1 MTFDCVSESDDYVCK
16 VSIIMANA
24 YSSLC
29 DDFYLDMFVNTELD
43 LSLQNDTILAF
54 FERIQKQYPSMGCFA
69 KQENGEY
76 TLEEDRTSGQYRW
89 VSLEADRV
97 GSGVVN
103 PSDFAD
109 VYSQDKFIL
118 GLVPY
123 MLGINHLD
131 VDSLDITLAM
141 DFYCVGGHDQVIAE
155 ALGSSAFN
163 CLLDLPAAKAIDHSP
178 SIVVALS
185 DDCRTQ
191 ARISVESR
199 TSVFDPDK
207 LPESLEEPI
216 SLSFTVR
223 RYPSA
228 GGKFEFLESFEQQ
241 CHLAEELMAD
251 RIVPNLVHPL
261 INVIAQ
267 KRLT

>member
-1 MTFDCVSESDDYVCK
+1 
-16 VSIIMANA
+16 MANA

-29 DDFYLDMFVNTELD
+29 DDFFLDTFVNTELD
-43 LSLQNDTILAF
+43 LPVQSDTVLAF
-54 FERIQKQYPSMGCFA
+54 FERIQKQYPTMGCFS

-76 TLEEDRTSGQYRW
+76 CLEDDRRTGQYRW
-89 VSLEADRV
+89 VSLDLDRV
-97 GSGVVN
+97 GSGIVN
-103 PSDFAD
+103 PSDFTE
-109 VYSQDKFIL
+109 VYAQDKFVL

-131 VDSLDITLAM
+131 VDSLDVTYAM

-163 CLLDLPAAKAIDHSP
+163 CMLDLPGAKAIDHSP
-178 SIVVALS
+178 SIVVTLS

-191 ARISVESR
+191 ARISIESR
-199 TSVFDPDK
+199 TSIFDPDK
-207 LPESLEEPI
+207 MPQSIEEPI

-223 RYPSA
+223 QYPS
-228 GGKFEFLESFEQQ
+228 GTGKFDVLESFERQ
-241 CHLAEELMAD
+241 CRLAEELMAD

-267 KRLT
+267 KRII